1 MIACQHGGSGKINS
15 TAVIRS
21 GVIRNRDIGSI
32 KFCSGFFRSLC
43 IHADHKLAA
52 RHINACA
59 ISGCKHITDILHH
72 SDIIGR
78 LEESPGFIP
87 LYTCISDQIQNAIR
101 NINPT
106 AFIGGSILN
115 GYAVQC

>member
-43 IHADHKLAA
+43 IHVDHKLAA

-59 ISGCKHITDILHH
+59 IPGCKHITDILHH
-72 SDIIGR
+72 SDIIGSF
-78 LEESPGFIP
+78 EESLCQIACYCRFP
-87 LYTCISDQIQNAIR
+87 DQIQSAIR
-101 NINPT
+101 NINP
-106 AFIGGSILN
+106 AALIGGSILN